1 MRELGNT
8 VPSYAQDHKTHKQR
22 GEMNVV
28 RKMVN
33 REFQSANKKLP
44 SALKAEITKL
54 KKTYDKIK

>member
-1 MRELGNT
+1 MPVRT
-8 VPSYAQDHKTHKQR
+8 STTR
-22 GEMNVV
+22 GCEMNVV